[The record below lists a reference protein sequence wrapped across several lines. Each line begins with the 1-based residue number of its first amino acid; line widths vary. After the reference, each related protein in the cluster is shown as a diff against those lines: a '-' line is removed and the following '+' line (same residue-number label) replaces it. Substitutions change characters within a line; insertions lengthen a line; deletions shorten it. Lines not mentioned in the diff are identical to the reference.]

1 MPQYRFLLFSD
12 GKDSELVELL
22 AMPYV
27 ERVFFGSSIAG
38 IFGIA
43 SAKALIGSHSIFT
56 DWGGAGQLPALLPQK
71 PHYGSFLK
79 DLNQEVIVEVEN
91 TSIPVQFYSFI

>member
-1 MPQYRFLLFSD
+1 MTANSSVVAFVIEPVHKRMPQYRFLLFSN
-12 GKDSELVELL
+12 GKDSELVEFL

-27 ERVFFGSSIAG
+27 ERVFFGSPIAD

-56 DWGGAGQLPALLPQK
+56 DWGGQVNYRHCCPKNHTMVL
-71 PHYGSFLK
+71 S
-79 DLNQEVIVEVEN
+79 
-91 TSIPVQFYSFI
+91 